1 MLAET
6 SPWDS
11 RVDNS
16 TWIATLATEL
26 MCTSE
31 AMSVPLLE
39 FGNEGASFVWE
50 PQRRHLLR
58 NELDAAFFHLYG
70 VERGDVAYIMDTFP
84 IVRRKD
90 EQEYG
95 EYRTKRLILEVY
107 DAMSKA
113 IATGEPYQTILD
125 PPPGEGPRH
134 PERTRHN
141 GH

>member
-1 MLAET
+1 
-6 SPWDS
+6 
-11 RVDNS
+11 
-16 TWIATLATEL
+16 
-26 MCTSE
+26 
-31 AMSVPLLE
+31 MSVPLLE